1 MKMNRVVI
9 AALVAGGA
17 VAAVKMGG
25 CLSSKDPDEKFG
37 GHVEDICK
45 IARDGAGKPVAGV
58 KKLGHFLADHA
69 GDMAKEYVDTI
80 ALIELIEDDGKHD
93 DRARLA
99 HERMVGPL
107 VDCIKDLENF
117 LDAIEGNEEASALVN
132 HTMERI
138 DRTLNII
145 GGGLRSTV
153 LQRKLPAQLFPLRR

>member
-1 MKMNRVVI
+1 MTMNKVVL

-17 VAAVKMGG
+17 VVAVKTGG
-25 CLSSKDPDEKFG
+25 CLGSKDPDEKFG
-37 GHVEDICK
+37 DHIGDICE
-45 IARDGAGKPVAGV
+45 IARDGTDKPVAGV

-69 GDMAKEYVDTI
+69 GDMAKEYIDTV
-80 ALIELIEDDGKHD
+80 ALIERIADDGKHD

-107 VDCIKDLENF
+107 VDCIHDIERF
-117 LDAIEGNEEASALVN
+117 SDAIENNDEASALVT

-145 GGGLRSTV
+145 GGGVRGKL
-153 LQRKLPAQLFPLRR
+153 KLPVQLFPLRR